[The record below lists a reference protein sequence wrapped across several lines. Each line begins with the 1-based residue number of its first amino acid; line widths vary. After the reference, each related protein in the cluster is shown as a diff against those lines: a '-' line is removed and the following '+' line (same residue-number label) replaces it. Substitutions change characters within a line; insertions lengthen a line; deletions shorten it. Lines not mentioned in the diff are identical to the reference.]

1 MFQKRTTD
9 QAAYLARTLET
20 RSHRVH
26 GETRPMSRTR
36 TIVWRRVATPLTS
49 PCLCASVF
57 QKTPR
62 NPSCPTQ
69 NPGLQSYIQST
80 KQLFERRTGNTHRA
94 MKRATA
100 KKAAPTLC
108 DGHPHASTHEPL
120 IDIDLCSR
128 AAAIFRALGDP
139 SRLQLLALLS
149 QREMC
154 VTELTERLGDNL
166 PAISQRL
173 KLLRIEKI
181 VRSRRQ
187 GKHIYYSL
195 SDEHI
200 KNLISNGLAHGEE
213 SC

>member
-1 MFQKRTTD
+1 MSPTRTT
-9 QAAYLARTLET
+9 
-20 RSHRVH
+20 
-26 GETRPMSRTR
+26 
-36 TIVWRRVATPLTS
+36 VWRRVATTTS
-49 PCLCASVF
+49 DYPSDFSLCLCASVF

-62 NPSCPTQ
+62 NSPCPPQ
-69 NPGLQSYIQST
+69 NPGLQSNIQST
-80 KQLFERRTGNTHRA
+80 KQLYERRTGNTQRA

-108 DGHPHASTHEPL
+108 DGHAHPSTHEPL

-128 AAAIFRALGDP
+128 AASIFRALGDP
-139 SRLQLLALLS
+139 SRLQLLALLAR
-149 QREMC
+149 REMC

>member
-1 MFQKRTTD
+1 
-9 QAAYLARTLET
+9 
-20 RSHRVH
+20 
-26 GETRPMSRTR
+26 
-36 TIVWRRVATPLTS
+36 
-49 PCLCASVF
+49 
-57 QKTPR
+57 
-62 NPSCPTQ
+62 
-69 NPGLQSYIQST
+69 
-80 KQLFERRTGNTHRA
+80 

-100 KKAAPTLC
+100 KKAGPTQSEDQVHAAGDDVACDTAGNAIPC
-108 DGHPHASTHEPL
+108 DGHPHPSTHEPL

-128 AAAIFRALGDP
+128 AAAIFRALGDS
-139 SRLQLLALLS
+139 SRLQLLALLAR
-149 QREMC
+149 REMC
-154 VTELTERLGDNL
+154 VTELTQRLGDNL

-213 SC
+213 SL